1 MRLLSFAMSKLNE
14 NFDASSCTYGLSKDK
29 VNTVRSQLF
38 NIGINAYT
46 LENSYFGRERNG
58 LKEHYT

>member
-1 MRLLSFAMSKLNE
+1 MSKLNE